1 MYPELPKNRLIVN
14 NIDLTEEYGM
24 ILLDGYKNDP
34 PAVKTQEIDIPG
46 RDGKLD
52 LSELL
57 LGRPSYNDRT
67 LEFSFVC
74 INVQDIE
81 AKKTEISSLLNGKSY
96 DFRMTMDPLYT
107 YHGRF
112 AVSNFAHTIY
122 DVGEV
127 LTFNLKATANPFK
140 TRSYGYSIPAVG
152 GVVTN
157 IDVGGVSVAPLIV
170 SGGNIVVEFNGKTY
184 NIDSPTYKNENLKL
198 PIGFTAVYICSVPVY
213 NTKWSDMET
222 TTWADFKSKRLCDWY
237 KANGTVDQSIARPV
251 SITFDRSDI

>member
-46 RDGKLD
+46 RDGKID

-57 LGRPSYNDRT
+57 LGRPSYGNRT
-67 LEFSFVC
+67 LEFSFIC
-74 INVQDIE
+74 INVKDVE

-112 AVSNFAHTIY
+112 TVSSFAHTI
-122 DVGEV
+122 
-127 LTFNLKATANPFK
+127 
-140 TRSYGYSIPAVG
+140 
-152 GVVTN
+152 
-157 IDVGGVSVAPLIV
+157 
-170 SGGNIVVEFNGKTY
+170 
-184 NIDSPTYKNENLKL
+184 
-198 PIGFTAVYICSVPVY
+198 C
-213 NTKWSDMET
+213 
-222 TTWADFKSKRLCDWY
+222 
-237 KANGTVDQSIARPV
+237 
-251 SITFDRSDI
+251 

>member
-1 MYPELPKNRLIVN
+1 MYPELPKNRLFVN
-14 NIDLTEEYGM
+14 GIDLTEEYGM

-46 RDGKLD
+46 RDGKID

-67 LEFSFVC
+67 LEFSFIC
-74 INVQDIE
+74 INVKDVE

-96 DFRMTMDPLYT
+96 DFRMTIDPLYT

-112 AVSNFAHTIY
+112 TVSNFAHTIY

-127 LTFNLKATANPFK
+127 LTFNLKVTANPFK
-140 TRSYGYSIPAVG
+140 TRSFGYSIPAVG

-157 IDVGGVSVAPLIV
+157 INVGSSSVAPLIT
-170 SGGNIVVEFNGKTY
+170 SDGNIVVEFNKKTY
-184 NIDSPTYKNENLKL
+184 NISSSSYQSEDLKL
-198 PIGFTAVYICSVPVY
+198 PIGVTSVYICSAPIY
-213 NTKWSDMET
+213 NCTWGDMES
-222 TTWADFKSKRLCDWY
+222 TTWSQFKNKRLCEWY
-237 KANGTVDQSIARPV
+237 TSKGTVDQSIAQPV
-251 SITFDRSDI
+251 SISFDRSDL

>member
-1 MYPELPKNRLIVN
+1 
-14 NIDLTEEYGM
+14 
-24 ILLDGYKNDP
+24 
-34 PAVKTQEIDIPG
+34 
-46 RDGKLD
+46 
-52 LSELL
+52 
-57 LGRPSYNDRT
+57 
-67 LEFSFVC
+67 
-74 INVQDIE
+74 
-81 AKKTEISSLLNGKSY
+81 
-96 DFRMTMDPLYT
+96 MDPLYT

-112 AVSNFAHTIY
+112 TVSNFAHTIY

-127 LTFNLKATANPFK
+127 LTFSLSVTANPFK

-152 GVVTN
+152 GVVTP
-157 IDVGGVSVAPLIV
+157 IDTGGASVVPLII
-170 SGGNIVVEFNGKTY
+170 SGGNIVIEFNGKTY